1 MILEVALDP
10 VVVEQ
15 SVVNINKD
23 NKGMRGRHSELRN
36 AQACVL
42 NQIPRQHV
50 DVNRSTRIGFPSM
63 AQAHIHTLG
72 LVHYRSLLRDTNLQ
86 ENRHFQLSFAK
97 LREKSSVAFAFR
109 IRTEYGASSRST
121 LRTATPCGA
130 AAERIRRGVSSLKG
144 VPSMVAQ
151 IRRRM
156 SRT

>member
-1 MILEVALDP
+1 MFSPVALQRSKIVAITELCVQVLQDSSVAFTGGATVGLLKMILEVALDP

-36 AQACVL
+36 AQAGVL

-63 AQAHIHTLG
+63 ARAQFRTFG
-72 LVHYRSLLRDTNLQ
+72 SVHYRSLLRDTNLQ

-97 LREKSSVAFAFR
+97 LREKSSVAFA
-109 IRTEYGASSRST
+109 
-121 LRTATPCGA
+121 
-130 AAERIRRGVSSLKG
+130 
-144 VPSMVAQ
+144 
-151 IRRRM
+151 
-156 SRT
+156 